1 MKRKY
6 KIILPIIII
15 VLAVFIIAVKLV
27 SDSQKNL
34 DQLAGATIQNVDLK
48 NIPNGVYRG
57 ECNVFPISVIVDVTV
72 NNHKIIKI
80 DLIKHTNGKGTPA
93 EILTSKV
100 VEAQSLNIDTVS
112 GATYSSKAI
121 LKAIENALLKK

>member
-6 KIILPIIII
+6 KIILPIIVI
-15 VLAVFIIAVKLV
+15 VLAGLIIAIKIVA
-27 SDSQKNL
+27 DSQANL
-34 DQLAGATIQNVDLK
+34 DQLAATDIQNVDLK
-48 NIPNGVYRG
+48 NVTNGVYKG

-72 NNHKIIKI
+72 SDHKITKI
-80 DLIKHTNGKGTPA
+80 DLVKHTNGKGAPA
-93 EILTSKV
+93 EILTDKV
-100 VEAQSLNIDTVS
+100 LEKQSLNVDTVS